1 MLHFCD
7 NYLAEKKL
15 LPFRTVARHLEVN
28 GMAEIATHLFLV
40 KHVSHGKNKP
50 FLMKKVIALAFVTAL
65 TLSTAAFAQD
75 KMKDDK
81 MKKDKMSS
89 SSMKDD
95 KMAKDKMADDKMM
108 DDKMADGKMSSGKMK
123 KDKMKM
129 KKDKMMKK
137 ENQ

>member
-15 LPFRTVARHLEVN
+15 LPFRTVARHFEVN
-28 GMAEIATHLFLV
+28 GMAEVATHLFLV
-40 KHVSHGKNKP
+40 KHVSLGKNKP

-65 TLSTAAFAQD
+65 ILSTAAFAQD

-89 SSMKDD
+89 SSMNDD
-95 KMAKDKMADDKMM
+95 KMAKGKMSDGKMM
-108 DDKMADGKMSSGKMK
+108 DDKMSDGKMSG
-123 KDKMKM
+123 DKMKM
-129 KKDKMMKK
+129 KKTKMKMKK
-137 ENQ
+137 DSTQ